1 MIDDVLAED
10 GGVLH
15 VLPLAVH
22 LNFLWT
28 SRVDHS
34 GPFLFS
40 ELFCGTP
47 PSCLKVRGG
56 GGLQDFSVSPS
67 PLWVNL
73 GFKLGWTGLG
83 LGLEGLGTTGF
94 GVGD

>member
-1 MIDDVLAED
+1 MLKSC
-10 GGVLH
+10 GV
-15 VLPLAVH
+15 VV
-22 LNFLWT
+22 
-28 SRVDHS
+28 V
-34 GPFLFS
+34 
-40 ELFCGTP
+40 
-47 PSCLKVRGG
+47 VVG

-83 LGLEGLGTTGF
+83 LGLEGLGTNGF